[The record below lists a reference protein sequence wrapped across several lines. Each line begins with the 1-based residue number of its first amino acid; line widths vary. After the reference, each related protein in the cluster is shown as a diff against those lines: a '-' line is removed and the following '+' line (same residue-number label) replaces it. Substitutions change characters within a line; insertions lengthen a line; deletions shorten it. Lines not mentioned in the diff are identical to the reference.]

1 MDEYIN
7 IGRWFSVL
15 HRRSQI
21 FVVEACE
28 KLHLTYSEY
37 VMLLRIYDHEGARQD
52 ELAAMLYLDK
62 AVVTRTMTML
72 ENKGLVYREQD
83 ARDKRAKH
91 VYLTDYGKKQHAYL
105 RNVIQRWVDYLVEDM
120 EPAEVEVIVKGFD
133 HLVDR
138 ACRADI
144 RKLARDI
151 PEVEMTRGNGHAESS
166 GTGARARVRC
176 RALGRRLRPEG
187 GACRDGAARQDA
199 AGRQRHGG

>member
-52 ELAAMLYLDK
+52 ELATMLYLDK

-72 ENKGLVYREQD
+72 EKRGLVYREQD

-91 VYLTDYGKKQHAYL
+91 VYLTEYGKEQHAYL
-105 RNVIQRWVDYLVEDM
+105 RNVIQRWVDYLVADM
-120 EPAEVEVIVKGFD
+120 APADVETIVKGFD

-151 PEVEMTRGNGHAESS
+151 PGGQQTKGEDHAE
-166 GTGARARVRC
+166 
-176 RALGRRLRPEG
+176 
-187 GACRDGAARQDA
+187 
-199 AGRQRHGG
+199 

>member
-72 ENKGLVYREQD
+72 EKKGLVYREQD

-91 VYLTDYGKKQHAYL
+91 VYLTDYGKKQHACAMSSSAGSTTSWRTWSL
-105 RNVIQRWVDYLVEDM
+105 PKSRSSSRVSTISSTG
-120 EPAEVEVIVKGFD
+120 PAVPTSASW
-133 HLVDR
+133 R
-138 ACRADI
+138 AI
-144 RKLARDI
+144 Y
-151 PEVEMTRGNGHAESS
+151 
-166 GTGARARVRC
+166 
-176 RALGRRLRPEG
+176 RR
-187 GACRDGAARQDA
+187 
-199 AGRQRHGG
+199 

>member
-105 RNVIQRWVDYLVEDM
+105 RNVIQRWVDYLVADM
-120 EPAEVEVIVKGFD
+120 APADVETIVKGFD

-151 PEVEMTRGNGHAESS
+151 PEDQPLGPAKGDDHAE
-166 GTGARARVRC
+166 
-176 RALGRRLRPEG
+176 
-187 GACRDGAARQDA
+187 
-199 AGRQRHGG
+199 

>member
-52 ELAAMLYLDK
+52 ELAA
-62 AVVTRTMTML
+62 MTML

-151 PEVEMTRGNGHAESS
+151 PEVEMTRGNGHAES
-166 GTGARARVRC
+166 
-176 RALGRRLRPEG
+176 
-187 GACRDGAARQDA
+187 
-199 AGRQRHGG
+199 

>member
-105 RNVIQRWVDYLVEDM
+105 RNVIQRWSTTSWRTWSPRKSRSSSRASTISSTG
-120 EPAEVEVIVKGFD
+120 PAAPTSASW
-133 HLVDR
+133 R
-138 ACRADI
+138 AI
-144 RKLARDI
+144 Y
-151 PEVEMTRGNGHAESS
+151 
-166 GTGARARVRC
+166 
-176 RALGRRLRPEG
+176 RR
-187 GACRDGAARQDA
+187 
-199 AGRQRHGG
+199 

>member
-105 RNVIQRWVDYLVEDM
+105 RNVIQRWSTTSWRTWSLPKSRSSSRGSTISSTG
-120 EPAEVEVIVKGFD
+120 PAVPTSASW
-133 HLVDR
+133 R
-138 ACRADI
+138 AI
-144 RKLARDI
+144 Y
-151 PEVEMTRGNGHAESS
+151 
-166 GTGARARVRC
+166 
-176 RALGRRLRPEG
+176 RR
-187 GACRDGAARQDA
+187 
-199 AGRQRHGG
+199 

>member
-72 ENKGLVYREQD
+72 EKKGSSTASRM
-83 ARDKRAKH
+83 RA
-91 VYLTDYGKKQHAYL
+91 T
-105 RNVIQRWVDYLVEDM
+105 
-120 EPAEVEVIVKGFD
+120 
-133 HLVDR
+133 
-138 ACRADI
+138 
-144 RKLARDI
+144 
-151 PEVEMTRGNGHAESS
+151 S
-166 GTGARARVRC
+166 
-176 RALGRRLRPEG
+176 ALSMST
-187 GACRDGAARQDA
+187 
-199 AGRQRHGG
+199 

>member
-1 MDEYIN
+1 
-7 IGRWFSVL
+7 
-15 HRRSQI
+15 
-21 FVVEACE
+21 
-28 KLHLTYSEY
+28 
-37 VMLLRIYDHEGARQD
+37 
-52 ELAAMLYLDK
+52 
-62 AVVTRTMTML
+62 MTML
-72 ENKGLVYREQD
+72 EKKGLVYREQD

-151 PEVEMTRGNGHAESS
+151 PEVEMTRGNGHAES
-166 GTGARARVRC
+166 
-176 RALGRRLRPEG
+176 
-187 GACRDGAARQDA
+187 
-199 AGRQRHGG
+199 

>member
-72 ENKGLVYREQD
+72 EKKGLVYREQD

-91 VYLTDYGKKQHAYL
+91 VYLTDYGSSQLQESAPGHRILIQSNRSPLITAL
-105 RNVIQRWVDYLVEDM
+105 ADTLHNRNLSQ
-120 EPAEVEVIVKGFD
+120 
-133 HLVDR
+133 
-138 ACRADI
+138 
-144 RKLARDI
+144 
-151 PEVEMTRGNGHAESS
+151 
-166 GTGARARVRC
+166 
-176 RALGRRLRPEG
+176 
-187 GACRDGAARQDA
+187 
-199 AGRQRHGG
+199 QRHIHFLCQLFATLLSEKVILIFRKFRRSKP